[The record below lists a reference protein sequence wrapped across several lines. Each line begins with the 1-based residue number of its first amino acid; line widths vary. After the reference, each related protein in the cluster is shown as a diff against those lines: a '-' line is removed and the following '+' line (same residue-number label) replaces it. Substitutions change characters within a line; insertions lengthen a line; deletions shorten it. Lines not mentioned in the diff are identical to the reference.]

1 MSPRR
6 LAVAAIMIPTLA
18 AAQGPGPLKYPDAR
32 RADTVET
39 LHGRAVPDP
48 YRWLEDPNS
57 DETKAWIAAENR
69 VTFGYLEQIPAR
81 TKIKERLTRLW
92 NYERFGTP
100 SREGAWY
107 IFAKNDG
114 LQNQSVI
121 YKTRA
126 LDAPAEILIDPNSLS
141 SDGTVALSSLSF
153 SDDGKYLAYSQSASG
168 SDWLEWRVRDV
179 ATGRDLPDVLKWGKF
194 SSAAWLKDG
203 SGFFYSRYDAPKDDE
218 TFTGVNKFQKVFFHK
233 LGTSQDADT
242 LVYERK
248 DQPDW
253 GLTADVTE
261 DGRFLLIYQSEGTKP
276 ENRIFVKDLSRPG
289 ATIQPFLDKFDADY
303 NVVGND
309 AERFYVMTDKDAPR
323 RRIVGIDL
331 GRPDPSA
338 WTTVVPEASGRDVL
352 ASVRMVANR
361 FVTDWMTDAH
371 EVVKLYALNGTF
383 EREVALPAIGSITG
397 FSGKRSHSES
407 FYSFS
412 SFAYPGVVY
421 HYDFGTAKSTV
432 FKQPTVDFTPADFE
446 TVEVFY
452 PSKDGTKIPLFLT
465 YKKGLKKD
473 GQNPTYLYGYGGFN
487 VPLTPAFSPATIA
500 WMEMGGIFAQASL
513 RGGSEYGKAWH
524 DAGRLANKQNV
535 FDDFIAGAEY
545 LIREKYTSTPK
556 LAIAGG
562 SNGGLLVAAC
572 LTQRPDLF
580 GAALPAVGV
589 LDMLRFH
596 KFTIGWAWKSDYGD
610 PDVAAD
616 FETLM
621 KYSPLQNLKPGASYP
636 STLVTTSDHDDRVA
650 PAHSFKFAAAI
661 QAAQAGPAPVLI
673 RIETKAGHGAGKPTS
688 KIIEERADIFAFL
701 VKALNVDAPKAGTQ

>member
-1 MSPRR
+1 MPSRR
-6 LAVAAIMIPTLA
+6 LVALAIMIPTLA

-32 RADTVET
+32 RADTVDT
-39 LHGRAVPDP
+39 LHGKAVPDP
-48 YRWLEDPNS
+48 YRWLEDPNTE
-57 DETKAWIAAENR
+57 ETKAWITAENR
-69 VTFGYLEQIPAR
+69 VTFGYLEPIPAR
-81 TKIKERLTRLW
+81 ARIKERLTRLW

-100 SREGAWY
+100 SREGDWY

-121 YKTRA
+121 YKTKA
-126 LDAPAEILIDPNSLS
+126 VDAPAEILIDPNSLS
-141 SDGTVALSSLSF
+141 TDGTVALGSLSF
-153 SDDGKYLAYSQSASG
+153 SDDGKYLAYSLSASG

-179 ATGRDLPDVLKWGKF
+179 ATGRDQPDVLKWGKF

-203 SGFFYSRYDAPKDDE
+203 SGFFYSRFDAPKEGE

-242 LVYERK
+242 LVYDRK

-276 ENRIFVKDLSRPG
+276 ENRIFVKDLSKPG
-289 ATIQPFLDKFDADY
+289 SSIQPFLDKFDADY
-303 NVVGND
+303 TVVGND

-323 RRIVGIDL
+323 RRLVAIDL
-331 GRPDPSA
+331 AKPDASA
-338 WTTVVPEASGRDVL
+338 WATIVPEANGRDVL
-352 ASVRMVANR
+352 AGVHMVANR
-361 FVTDWMTDAH
+361 FVTEWLTDAH
-371 EVVKLYALNGTF
+371 EIVKVYALNGTF
-383 EREVALPAIGSITG
+383 EREVGLPAIGSIGG

-421 HYDFGTAKSTV
+421 HYDFGTARSTV
-432 FKQPTVDFTPADFE
+432 FKQPKVDFSPGDFE

-465 YKKGLKKD
+465 YRKGLKKD
-473 GQNPTYLYGYGGFN
+473 GRNPTYLYGYGGFN
-487 VPLTPAFSPATIA
+487 IAMTPAFSPAIIA

-524 DAGRLANKQNV
+524 DAGRLSNKQNV

-572 LTQRPDLF
+572 LVQRPDLF

-616 FETLM
+616 FDTLL
-621 KYSPLQNLKPGASYP
+621 KYSPLQNLKPGTSYP
-636 STLVTTSDHDDRVA
+636 PTLITTSDHDDRVA

-661 QAAQAGPAPVLI
+661 QAAQAGEAPVLI

-688 KIIEERADIFAFL
+688 KIIEERADIYTFL
-701 VKALNVDAPKAGTQ
+701 VKTLNMEVPKAGTY

>member
-6 LAVAAIMIPTLA
+6 LAALAIMIPTLA

-153 SDDGKYLAYSQSASG
+153 SDDGKYLAYSLSASG

-203 SGFFYSRYDAPKDDE
+203 SGFFYSRFDAPKDDE

-242 LVYERK
+242 LVYDRK

-276 ENRIFVKDLSRPG
+276 ENRIFVKDLSKPG

-331 GRPDPSA
+331 ARPDPSA

-352 ASVRMVANR
+352 ASVHMVANR

-383 EREVALPAIGSITG
+383 EREVALPSDRIHHRLQRQA
-397 FSGKRSHSES
+397 
-407 FYSFS
+407 
-412 SFAYPGVVY
+412 
-421 HYDFGTAKSTV
+421 
-432 FKQPTVDFTPADFE
+432 
-446 TVEVFY
+446 
-452 PSKDGTKIPLFLT
+452 
-465 YKKGLKKD
+465 
-473 GQNPTYLYGYGGFN
+473 
-487 VPLTPAFSPATIA
+487 VPLGKLLQLLVVRVSRRGLPLRLRARQKARCSSSRRWTSRPQTSRPWRSSTRRRTARRSRCFSPT
-500 WMEMGGIFAQASL
+500 
-513 RGGSEYGKAWH
+513 R
-524 DAGRLANKQNV
+524 
-535 FDDFIAGAEY
+535 
-545 LIREKYTSTPK
+545 
-556 LAIAGG
+556 
-562 SNGGLLVAAC
+562 
-572 LTQRPDLF
+572 
-580 GAALPAVGV
+580 
-589 LDMLRFH
+589 
-596 KFTIGWAWKSDYGD
+596 
-610 PDVAAD
+610 
-616 FETLM
+616 
-621 KYSPLQNLKPGASYP
+621 
-636 STLVTTSDHDDRVA
+636 
-650 PAHSFKFAAAI
+650 
-661 QAAQAGPAPVLI
+661 
-673 RIETKAGHGAGKPTS
+673 
-688 KIIEERADIFAFL
+688 RA
-701 VKALNVDAPKAGTQ
+701 